1 VTDNSGNILGWAHMP
16 QDRIAIDP
24 VLGRIA
30 FPSAQAAPATVH
42 VTYHYGFSAGM
53 GGGEY
58 QRAITQAGESKIIRV
73 PSPEGPTLQAALS
86 ALISALTNN
95 PQLDS
100 GVVQIEKP
108 VSAAVSDFHTL
119 SGTINVPAGKRI
131 IVRAVDEH
139 RPVVLLIGDLELT
152 GGLDAELEFNGL
164 LISGGGLRLPAAG
177 NKLRVVRIAHCTL
190 PPASTFM
197 SPPVFGGMPS
207 LVVQTPNS
215 HVEIDHSIIGA
226 VRAADTARVCLT
238 GSIVDSGA
246 EDRVAYMGVNGQQA
260 GAPLVAINSTIIGRV
275 YTLQMELASNTI
287 FFAKSGNGAPV
298 AALMLQQGCVRFCY
312 VPPDAEAVRVR
323 PVFTSLSFGDAGY
336 CQLAVQ
342 CSDEIKRGADDEA
355 EMGAFHDLYQP
366 QRIASLRARFDE
378 FLPFS
383 LEAGIFEA
391 S

>member
-1 VTDNSGNILGWAHMP
+1 
-16 QDRIAIDP
+16 
-24 VLGRIA
+24 
-30 FPSAQAAPATVH
+30 
-42 VTYHYGFSAGM
+42 
-53 GGGEY
+53 
-58 QRAITQAGESKIIRV
+58 
-73 PSPEGPTLQAALS
+73 
-86 ALISALTNN
+86 
-95 PQLDS
+95 
-100 GVVQIEKP
+100 
-108 VSAAVSDFHTL
+108 
-119 SGTINVPAGKRI
+119 
-131 IVRAVDEH
+131 
-139 RPVVLLIGDLELT
+139 
-152 GGLDAELEFNGL
+152 
-164 LISGGGLRLPAAG
+164 
-177 NKLRVVRIAHCTL
+177 
-190 PPASTFM
+190 M

-312 VPPDAEAVRVR
+312 VPPGSQLPRRFECQPESDAEAVRVR